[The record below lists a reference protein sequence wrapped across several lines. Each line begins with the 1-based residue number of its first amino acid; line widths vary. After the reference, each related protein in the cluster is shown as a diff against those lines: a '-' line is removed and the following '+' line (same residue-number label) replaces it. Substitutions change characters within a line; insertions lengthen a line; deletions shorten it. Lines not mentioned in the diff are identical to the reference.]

1 MSLTKTSAFP
11 GTASDKWLTQALDEN
26 DQAAI
31 IAFPYAG
38 GGPSVFHGWDK
49 SLQPYRLRLCPVSL
63 PGKEKRRAEKLPD
76 DIHELAQSIA
86 ASVLAHIHKPYV
98 MLGLCYGASLA
109 YLTAQ
114 LTTAAGRPPVG
125 IIVAGGRAPHTPPPV
140 PVSDM
145 TDDDFISTLHRL
157 GFISDIVLNNRELLD
172 LYLPMLKSDFI
183 MDEKFILPYPK
194 CKFLFPISVCYGEKD
209 AITPEHD
216 ILEWSIYTSNLFMA
230 QKFKEDQ
237 LFFAKEYDR
246 FIEYIVEKSLSLVE
260 NPNFIE

>member
-1 MSLTKTSAFP
+1 
-11 GTASDKWLTQALDEN
+11 
-26 DQAAI
+26 
-31 IAFPYAG
+31 
-38 GGPSVFHGWDK
+38 
-49 SLQPYRLRLCPVSL
+49 
-63 PGKEKRRAEKLPD
+63 
-76 DIHELAQSIA
+76 
-86 ASVLAHIHKPYV
+86 
-98 MLGLCYGASLA
+98 
-109 YLTAQ
+109 
-114 LTTAAGRPPVG
+114 
-125 IIVAGGRAPHTPPPV
+125 
-140 PVSDM
+140 M

-157 GFISDIVLNNRELLD
+157 GFISDIVLSNRELLD